1 MLALIRGRIVT
12 LWIKQAKFFRGFWTH
27 ATALET
33 VINAINALEIDGL
46 KQFMKPFS
54 WWIPLG
60 ANEATRGGYLSVLT
74 KPQRGGNR

>member
-1 MLALIRGRIVT
+1 M
-12 LWIKQAKFFRGFWTH
+12 
-27 ATALET
+27 ET

-60 ANEATRGGYLSVLT
+60 ANEATGGGYLSVLT
-74 KPQRGGNR
+74 KPNLVDTVRC